1 MGVIIAD
8 AEFSNAA
15 AALMDAAEQVGFIAQ
30 RYRVCADAL
39 GASGLCSEALSSALD
54 QHAAQVGEACAA
66 AVEAVAGVGDT
77 VSSFVADVD
86 GIDAYLY

>member
-30 RYRVCADAL
+30 RYRHAQTRL
-39 GASGLCSEALSSALD
+39 GPRG
-54 QHAAQVGEACAA
+54 CAA
-66 AVEAVAGVGDT
+66 R
-77 VSSFVADVD
+77 
-86 GIDAYLY
+86 L